1 MDLIVSGL
9 PDLLIWIAETS
20 DSIMGIG
27 GLQEGK
33 FVIMAI
39 TSDTTI
45 TESQL
50 VSSLAYDSSLFSLI
64 GSRIRLFHLD
74 NVTLITFGFAE
85 PCLENGPGLK
95 GYAGFTQ
102 SFM

>member
-45 TESQL
+45 TE
-50 VSSLAYDSSLFSLI
+50 
-64 GSRIRLFHLD
+64 R
-74 NVTLITFGFAE
+74 
-85 PCLENGPGLK
+85 
-95 GYAGFTQ
+95 
-102 SFM
+102 